1 MIKISNDNEESQD
14 SDSPEE
20 MRKSDAEASINQP
33 HQSLKVSES
42 QANLREILSKRRS
55 DLQDI
60 KLVTVCEDFSR
71 NKNKPSP
78 S

>member
-33 HQSLKVSES
+33 H
-42 QANLREILSKRRS
+42 
-55 DLQDI
+55 
-60 KLVTVCEDFSR
+60 
-71 NKNKPSP
+71 
-78 S
+78 